1 MISSKA
7 IIIGRRNW
15 GEADRI
21 VTLYTEKWGRI
32 EAQAKGVRKP
42 KAKLRSCLEPFNHL
56 EVSLVKAKARPI
68 IIDAVLIGA
77 FPRLRQNLAGITAA
91 FAVSELL
98 EKGIPESGADG
109 FLWKAVLDSFE
120 FLDEVRP
127 ENKNILPVGFI
138 ALRILDFLGLR
149 PEFYRCVVCGKN
161 PKEDLFFSPSG
172 GGVVHRSCAFSPDFF
187 PVPVNLVKLARVFLA
202 QNLDFIVKL
211 KIGENDKNELVRF
224 LQTFFNY
231 HLRENLESL
240 RFL

>member
-1 MISSKA
+1 MITSEA

-32 EAQAKGVRKP
+32 EAQAKGVRRP
-42 KAKLRSCLEPFNHL
+42 KAKLRSYLEPFNYL
-56 EVSLVKAKARPI
+56 EISLVKAKARPI
-68 IIDAVLIGA
+68 IIDAVMIKD
-77 FPRLRQNLAGITAA
+77 FPRLRQNIASTAA
-91 FAVSELL
+91 AFVLSELL
-98 EKGIPESGADG
+98 EKGISESGADD

-120 FLDEVRP
+120 FLDEGRP
-127 ENKNILPVGFI
+127 ENKNVLPVGFI

-161 PKEDLFFSPSG
+161 PKEDLFFSFSG
-172 GGVVHRSCAFSPDFF
+172 GGVVHRSCASSPDIF
-187 PVPVNLVKLARVFLA
+187 PVSVNLVKLARVFLA
-202 QNLDFIVKL
+202 QNLDFLVKL
-211 KIGENDKNELVRF
+211 KISEKDKNELVGF
-224 LQTFFNY
+224 LRMFFNY